1 MSFQSNLKILADENI
16 PIKTA
21 EFLRKIGF
29 DVEITHLG
37 ADDKYISRIAKN
49 ESRVILTF
57 DKHFI
62 NRHLFPP
69 KEYHGIIFLNIHPPI
84 IETINSSLK
93 KLLSKMNYLDIKGK
107 LFIISSFGVR
117 VRE

>member
-1 MSFQSNLKILADENI
+1 MSFQSDIRILADENI
-16 PIKTA
+16 PIKTV

-29 DVEITHLG
+29 DVKIISLG
-37 ADDKYISRIAKN
+37 AKDKDISKIAKN
-49 ESRVILTF
+49 ESRAIITF

-62 NRHLFPP
+62 NRHIFSP
-69 KEYHGIIFLNIHPPI
+69 KEHYGIIFLNIHPPI

-93 KLLSKMNYLDIKGK
+93 KLFSKMDYSGIKGK
-107 LFIISSFGVR
+107 LFIISSYGIR